1 MVLMFVRVSMS
12 NYREYGSILGSNQ
25 IMKMMFSHDVFVLG
39 FTDGVMC
46 GSAILE
52 GYLLQNLV
60 QKGYINWA
68 RGGWIIQNVWQTLY
82 LGAVVGWAYF
92 REWPWTHTIFAVLHG
107 LVFLMKQHSYGFYNG
122 YLSGVHRRRR
132 LLERRLKN
140 LQAMEP
146 VHSAHTSPR
155 NSQQIDAASSGVDF
169 AKLSHHS
176 PRTGSF
182 ADAAPKRRPSM
193 GHRTS
198 TNLTVEQSDVAS
210 VAQAIESG
218 RSIDLDQMK
227 TFESVIHDEI
237 SDLTQE
243 LHGKAGTNNPSKA
256 YPNNLTLGNIA
267 EFVCLPTLVYELD
280 YPRQESINWF
290 YVLEK
295 TTATFGVLCIMMVV
309 SQAFIYP
316 PVAKTVAMKE
326 AGMPIEERWREFPF
340 IVSDMLFPLL
350 IEQLLTWYLI
360 WECILNV
367 LAEV

>member
-1 MVLMFVRVSMS
+1 AMVLMFVRVSMS

-39 FTDGVMC
+39 ITDGVMC

-68 RGGWIIQNVWQTLY
+68 KGGWIIQNVWQTLY

-122 YLSGVHRRRR
+122 YLSGVYRRRR

-169 AKLSHHS
+169 AKLPHHS

-218 RSIDLDQMK
+218 RSIDLGQMK

-326 AGMPIEERWREFPF
+326 AGMPIEER
-340 IVSDMLFPLL
+340 
-350 IEQLLTWYLI
+350 
-360 WECILNV
+360 
-367 LAEV
+367 